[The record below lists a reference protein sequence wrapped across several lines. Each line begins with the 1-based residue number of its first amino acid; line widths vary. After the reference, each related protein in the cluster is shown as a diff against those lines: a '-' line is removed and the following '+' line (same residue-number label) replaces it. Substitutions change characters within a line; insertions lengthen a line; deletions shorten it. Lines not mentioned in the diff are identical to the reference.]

1 MSWLSF
7 CVALGLALI
16 HFVAGTLRFL
26 DVTPRSIWLSAA
38 GGASVAYVF
47 LHILPDLAKAQES
60 FDAPVTGF
68 LPAIERHVWLLSMA
82 GLSVF
87 YGLERLVRQS
97 GRTPAEPANQVRS
110 QRVFW
115 LHIASFTVY
124 NLVFGYL
131 LQNREEA
138 GPRNLLLFGAA
149 IGLHF
154 IVNDFGLRRDHQSSY
169 DRTARWILGTAVLV
183 GSIIGIFAPIQ
194 RLGVEALYAVLAGGI
209 ILNVLKEELPE
220 ERESRFWAF
229 AAGAGAYGA
238 LLFVAG

>member
-1 MSWLSF
+1 MTWLSF
-7 CVALGLALI
+7 CVALGLAAVHLL
-16 HFVAGTLRFL
+16 AGKLRFL

-60 FDAPVTGF
+60 FDAPVAGF
-68 LPAIERHVWLLSMA
+68 LTSIERHVWLLSLG

-97 GRTPAEPANQVRS
+97 GRNAAGQGSKVRS

-115 LHIASFTVY
+115 LHIGSFTVY

-131 LQNREEA
+131 LQNREQA
-138 GPRNLLLFGAA
+138 GARNLLLFGAA

-154 IVNDFGLRRDHQSSY
+154 IVNDFGLRRDHQSAY
-169 DRTARWILGTAVLV
+169 DRTARWILGAAVLA
-183 GSIIGIFAPIQ
+183 GSIIGIFAPIE
-194 RLGVEALYAVLAGGI
+194 RMGVEALYAVLAGGI

-229 AAGAGAYGA
+229 AAGAGLYGG
-238 LLFVAG
+238 LLLLAA